1 MCARAHAFVCICA
14 DVVVY
19 LVLFDWLSG
28 RRSLQMKSRVA
39 ALALAALLGVA
50 GANDL
55 IEADRYMLFVS
66 S

>member
-1 MCARAHAFVCICA
+1 VYVCA

>member
-1 MCARAHAFVCICA
+1 
-14 DVVVY
+14 
-19 LVLFDWLSG
+19 
-28 RRSLQMKSRVA
+28 MKSRVV

-55 IEADRYMLFVS
+55 VEADRYMLFVS